1 MRTNIQAMQGGMLM
15 VKRFQMLS
23 KLVFPLTDPDLD
35 Y

>member
-15 VKRFQMLS
+15 VKRSQMLS
-23 KLVFPLTDPDLD
+23 KLVFPLTDPDLG